1 MEWWQV
7 LTLFLGGLM
16 VLLLLGFPI
25 AFSFLLVDLVAV
37 FFFLGV
43 PGIKQIPVHVY
54 SGLNTFT
61 LVPIPLF
68 ILMGELMFHSKIAY
82 NTIDVI
88 DKWLTRLPG
97 RLSLL
102 AAISGTIFAATSG
115 SSMANTAMLGTVLV
129 PEMKNK
135 GYHYTMSLGPI
146 MGVGGLAMLIP
157 PSALAV
163 VFASIAQIS
172 VTKILM
178 GGLIPGLI
186 LGAIFFVYIIIRCA
200 INPKLAP
207 KYESADITMAE
218 KIRGTIK
225 YVLPMCFIIFMVL
238 GLILLGVATP
248 SEAAASGVIATLIVI
263 ILYRRLTW
271 DVVKSSLVGTVQV
284 AGMTLFIVAASKT
297 FSAILA
303 YTGATQGLLNTVSG
317 LDVSPLVILICIQL
331 IVFFLGAFM
340 ETVSIMMICLPIFI
354 PICKLLGFDPIWF
367 GVIMLVNLEMGQI
380 TPPFGMLLFVMKGVV
395 KDVSLAK
402 ICWAAFPY
410 IIFDIILM
418 IMIMI
423 WPGIA
428 LWLPSIVSNV

>member
-1 MEWWQV
+1 MEWWLV

-16 VLLLLGFPI
+16 LMLLLGFPI
-25 AFSFLLVDLVAV
+25 AFTFLLVDVIAIYI
-37 FFFLGV
+37 FMGV
-43 PGIKQIPVHVY
+43 PGIKQIPVHIF

-61 LVPIPLF
+61 LMPIPLF

-88 DKWLTRLPG
+88 DKWLTKLPG

-115 SSMANTAMLGTVLV
+115 SSLANTAMLGTVLV
-129 PEMKNK
+129 PEMKQK
-135 GYHYTMSLGPI
+135 GYHYTMSVGPI

-172 VTKILM
+172 VTKMLM
-178 GGLIPGLI
+178 GGTLPGLI
-186 LGAIFFVYIIIRCA
+186 LGAMFFIYIIIRCSM
-200 INPKLAP
+200 NPKLAP
-207 KYESADITMAE
+207 RYESETVSLNDKLI
-218 KIRGTIK
+218 GTVK

-238 GLILLGVATP
+238 GLILIGLATP
-248 SEAAASGVIATLIVI
+248 SEAAASGVVATLIVI
-263 ILYRRLTW
+263 ICYRRLTW
-271 DVVKSSLVGTVQV
+271 SMLKASLMGTVQV
-284 AGMTLFIVAASKT
+284 AAMTLFIVATSKT

-303 YTGATQGLLNTVSG
+303 FSGATQGLLGLVGG
-317 LDVSPLVILICIQL
+317 LDVHPIVILVCMQL

-340 ETVSIMMICLPIFI
+340 ETVSIMMICLPIFM

-395 KDVSLAK
+395 KDISLAQ

-418 IMIMI
+418 ALIIVF
-423 WPGIA
+423 PGIA
-428 LWLPSIVSNV
+428 LWLPSIVTTV